1 VGTFEGGF
9 KKKKVVGENSWKIVD
24 IFTESFRNNWENKNG
39 KFHEFLTE
47 FCNNKKKKTKPR
59 KNNLQ
64 RRFEPTSEQI
74 YDKLR
79 YNVIV
84 SYNGWNMNQ
93 ELRFRTI

>member
-1 VGTFEGGF
+1 MDGMFSGKLLWGLLRGDLR
-9 KKKKVVGENSWKIVD
+9 KKSCWGKFLENCGHFYR
-24 IFTESFRNNWENKNG
+24 IFFRNNWENKNG

-47 FCNNKKKKTKPR
+47 LCNNKKKKTKPR

-79 YNVIV
+79 YN
-84 SYNGWNMNQ
+84 
-93 ELRFRTI
+93 